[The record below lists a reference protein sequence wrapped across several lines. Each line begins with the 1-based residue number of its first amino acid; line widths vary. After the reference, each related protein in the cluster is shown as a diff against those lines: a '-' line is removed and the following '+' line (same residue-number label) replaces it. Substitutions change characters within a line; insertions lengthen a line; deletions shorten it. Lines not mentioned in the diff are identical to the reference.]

1 MKSGEQMARMGEY
14 AVSREAGAL
23 LTALGLGSCIGL
35 ALFDRRTGVA
45 GLAHILLP
53 TGNPTAEDPPVK
65 YAPTGVPFLIK
76 EVVALG
82 ARRPRLEAV
91 LVGGASMFATSPSSG
106 LEVGQRNEAA
116 VREEL
121 GRARIPVISAE
132 TGGNR
137 GRTVRVYL
145 DDGCRVT
152 AKVAGGK
159 EETLVEATTVGAAA

>member
-14 AVSREAGAL
+14 AVSREAGSV

-35 ALFDRRTGVA
+35 ALLDRRTGVA
-45 GLAHILLP
+45 GLAHIVLP
-53 TGNPTAEDPPVK
+53 TGHPSADDPPVK
-65 YAPTGVPFLIK
+65 YAPTGVPHLIK
-76 EVVALG
+76 ELVALG

-106 LEVGQRNEAA
+106 LEVGQRNEEA

-121 GRARIPVISAE
+121 GRARIPIVAAE
-132 TGGNR
+132 TGGSR

-145 DDGCRVT
+145 DGCRVT

-159 EETLVEATTVGAAA
+159 EETLVGAMTAGASA

>member
-1 MKSGEQMARMGEY
+1 MKTGEQMARMGEY

-35 ALFDRRTGVA
+35 ALVDRRTGVA
-45 GLAHILLP
+45 GLAHIVLP
-53 TGNPTAEDPPVK
+53 TGNPTPDDPPVK
-65 YAPTGVPFLIK
+65 YAPAGVPFLIK
-76 EVVALG
+76 EVLALG

-116 VREEL
+116 VRAEL
-121 GRARIPVISAE
+121 GRAGIPVISHA

-145 DDGCRVT
+145 DGCRVT

-159 EETLVEATTVGAAA
+159 EETLVEATTAGAAA